1 MSKALFIRAIS
12 RFAAG
17 LLLVSGLLFI
27 PAGTW
32 NYPQGWLLIII
43 KRIRNEELVLAEGL
57 SGYSKYMEK
66 VKYRLIPFVW

>member
-1 MSKALFIRAIS
+1 MHKELFIRAVS

-17 LLLVSGLLFI
+17 LLLYI
-27 PAGTW
+27 P
-32 NYPQGWLLIII
+32 III
-43 KRIRNEELVLAEGL
+43 KRIRSEELVLAEGL